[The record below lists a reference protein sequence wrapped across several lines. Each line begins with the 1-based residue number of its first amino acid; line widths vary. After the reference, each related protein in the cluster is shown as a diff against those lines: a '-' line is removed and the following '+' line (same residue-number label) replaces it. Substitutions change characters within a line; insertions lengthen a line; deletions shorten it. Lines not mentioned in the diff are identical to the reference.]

1 MKKLLIT
8 SMIAMSTSVVFAGE
22 TLTFAMEP
30 TYPPFELTNEK
41 GEVVGF
47 DVEIAKAI
55 CTELKVECQFTK
67 QSFDSLIAGL
77 KFKRFD
83 AIISAMDI
91 TPERGKQVLFSAPYY
106 DSSASFIAVKGKAD
120 LASAK
125 NIGVQNGTTFQQY
138 ISKNAKQY
146 AMKSYISL
154 QSAILDLQNGR
165 VDIVFGDT
173 AVLSDALKKYSDL
186 QFVGDKVTDKAFFGH
201 GFGIAVNKSNQALL
215 DKINGSLTTIKA
227 NGKYDQ
233 IYKAWMDGK

>member
-8 SMIAMSTSVVFAGE
+8 SIIAMSTNVAFAGE
-22 TLTFAMEP
+22 TITFAMEP

-41 GEVVGF
+41 GEVIGF
-47 DVEIAKAI
+47 EVDLAKAI
-55 CTELKVECQFTK
+55 CAELKAECQFKK

-91 TPERGKQVLFSAPYY
+91 TPERSKQVLFSAPYY

-146 AMKSYISL
+146 AMKPYATL

-165 VDIVFGDT
+165 IDIVFGDT
-173 AVLSDALKKYSDL
+173 AVLSDALKKYNDL
-186 QFVGDKVTDKAFFGH
+186 QFVGDKVTDKAYFGN
-201 GFGIAVNKSNQALL
+201 GFGIAVNKSNQTLL
-215 DKINGSLTTIKA
+215 DKINSTLATIKS
-227 NGKYDQ
+227 NGKYEQ